1 MDGGLVVRHEVLGV
15 RPKHRFVLQNP
26 GRKHTNENVGRREQ
40 TREKVVRL
48 TVAQRCSSALPFL
61 TGLLVMPDNPFYR
74 LPCLHC
80 FRKGTFRM
88 ETDQH
93 YLNSRM

>member
-26 GRKHTNENVGRREQ
+26 GRKHTNKNVGRRKQ

-48 TVAQRCSSALPFL
+48 TEAQHGWCVLSFL
-61 TGLLVMPDNPFYR
+61 LEAVGHARQPL
-74 LPCLHC
+74 
-80 FRKGTFRM
+80 
-88 ETDQH
+88 TDFH
-93 YLNSRM
+93 DYTAF